1 MRSVVMIMRT
11 AAAVLVGPAA
21 AQTPSFAG
29 RWVLAPEPPSRTQ
42 SGGRLTPSAP
52 GTLWGSD
59 VTLAQD
65 ATTLTVEYARFAR
78 SDMQPP
84 TKLVYRLDGSE
95 SRNTVNIGR
104 GPQEQVSRAKWD
116 GDRLIITTLH
126 RFTTSAAG
134 VTPARHQ
141 RAPDDR
147 ATSARP
153 QDAQDSAGPAG
164 NDQRDDAG
172 ALARVAGVA
181 GDRNHVERRDG
192 RALVDGEERVQED
205 LNCCSRIMPPVI

>member
-1 MRSVVMIMRT
+1 MRSVVMIMRL
-11 AAAVLVGPAA
+11 AAAVLIAASTAA

-59 VTLAQD
+59 VTLTQD

-95 SRNTVNIGR
+95 SRNTINLGR
-104 GPQEQVSRAKWD
+104 GPQEQVSRARWD
-116 GDRLIITTLH
+116 GDRLIIVTQH

-134 VTPARHQ
+134 VTPGTAAECADREH
-141 RAPDDR
+141 ALGPAADR
-147 ATSARP
+147 AGPERPART
-153 QDAQDSAGPAG
+153 
-164 NDQRDDAG
+164 
-172 ALARVAGVA
+172 
-181 GDRNHVERRDG
+181 
-192 RALVDGEERVQED
+192 
-205 LNCCSRIMPPVI
+205 

>member
-1 MRSVVMIMRT
+1 MRSVEMIMRL
-11 AAAVLVGPAA
+11 AAAVFIAAGTAA

-59 VTLAQD
+59 VTLTQD

-84 TKLVYRLDGSE
+84 TKLVYRLDGAE
-95 SRNTVNIGR
+95 SRNTINVGR

-116 GDRLIITTLH
+116 GERLTIVTQH

-134 VTPARHQ
+134 VTPGQ
-141 RAPDDR
+141 RQSAP
-147 ATSARP
+147 TGNTPSARP
-153 QDAQDSAGPAG
+153 QTAQDPKDPENMTSETTQVIWLESPASLVIETTAGGVMGGPSST
-164 NDQRDDAG
+164 
-172 ALARVAGVA
+172 ARSVFKKG
-181 GDRNHVERRDG
+181 
-192 RALVDGEERVQED
+192 
-205 LNCCSRIMPPVI
+205 